1 MSRMTGTL
9 TPIQLAKAALR
20 KEIKIR
26 LANMTDGE
34 RERQSDIVTQKLLQL
49 PMLKSSH
56 RVSLYL
62 NMNDEVQTIGILK
75 HLLASDH
82 ACFIPHYSGSCMKMV
97 QLKSWED
104 YLSLPE
110 TKWKIKQPKN
120 TDDRPDAL
128 ETGGLDLILVP
139 GLGFTRKGDR
149 LGRGKGYYDSY
160 VRKCEET
167 GKRPL
172 LIALAFYEQICDTI
186 PVSEMDR
193 AVDVVLFPEKDE
205 LD

>member
-1 MSRMTGTL
+1 MNGTQ
-9 TPIQLAKAALR
+9 TPIKLAKAALR
-20 KEIKIR
+20 KEITTR

-49 PMLKSSH
+49 PEFKSSQ

-62 NMNDEVQTIGILK
+62 NMTDEIKTIGILR
-75 HLLASDH
+75 HLLALNHS
-82 ACFIPHYSGSCMKMV
+82 CFIPHYSGSDMKMV

-110 TKWKIKQPKN
+110 TNWKIKQPRD
-120 TDDRPDAL
+120 TDVRPDAL
-128 ETGGLDLILVP
+128 ETGGLDLVLVP

-160 VRKCEET
+160 IRKCEKT

-186 PVSEMDR
+186 PVTEMDR

-205 LD
+205 LN